1 MNLQISAYTQG
12 SGGAQLA
19 LIRATSQK
27 ISAVKDYKPDLS
39 MTHEKMEPLDVDKA
53 AKDLERISFTLNK
66 KLKFI
71 VDHKSHEIL
80 VRVIDPETGEVVNVL
95 PPKELRRLHG
105 KITETIGVLFDEF
118 I

>member
-19 LIRATSQK
+19 LTRVMSQK
-27 ISAVKDYKPDLS
+27 ISAVKDYKLVFPI
-39 MTHEKMEPLDVDKA
+39 TQEEMEPLDIEKA
-53 AKDLERISFTLNK
+53 VKDLERISSTLNK

-71 VDHKSHEIL
+71 VDHKSSEIL
-80 VRVIDPETGEVVNVL
+80 VKVIDPETGEVVNIL
-95 PPKELRRLHG
+95 PPKELRRLHS
-105 KITETIGVLFDEF
+105 KITESIGVLFDEL